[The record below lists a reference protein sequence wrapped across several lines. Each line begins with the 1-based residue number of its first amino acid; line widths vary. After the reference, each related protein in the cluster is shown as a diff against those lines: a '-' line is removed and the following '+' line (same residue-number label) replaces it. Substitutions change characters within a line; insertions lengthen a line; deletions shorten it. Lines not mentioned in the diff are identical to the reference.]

1 MYKLFFKRLIDFMIA
16 LIGLLILSPIIITII
31 ILLAIA
37 NNGKP
42 FFYQKRTGK
51 GGKIFTIVKLKTMN
65 DKKDADG
72 NLLPDHVRIT
82 KVGDICRRYS
92 LDEIPQLFN
101 MLKGD
106 MSLIGPRPLLPKYLP
121 RYTKEQ
127 FRRHNVTP
135 GITGW
140 AQVNGRNAI
149 SWEEKFKLDTY
160 YVDNQIKPGFLSVD
174 APIGL
179 LNIEEVKLTKEQEE
193 AYKSID
199 KLNILAYRIDN
210 NNKAEYELELENIK
224 TILKNPK
231 YEELMRGGNSV
242 DGRFKVMFIGEVDN
256 VDELILFGNSDDKGF
271 IVARVLGDD
280 MNAGKIMSLQSVLK
294 DMDFENAN
302 LKSIADFIK

>member
-16 LIGLLILSPIIITII
+16 LIGLLILFPIIITII

-42 FFYQKRTGK
+42 FFYQQRTGK
-51 GGKIFTIVKLKTMN
+51 HGKIFTIVKLKTMN

-72 NLLPDHVRIT
+72 NLLPDHIRIT

-127 FRRHNVTP
+127 FRRHNVVP

-149 SWEEKFKLDTY
+149 SWDEKFKLDTY
-160 YVDNQIKPGFLSVD
+160 YVDNQSFSLDLKIFF
-174 APIGL
+174 
-179 LNIEEVKLTKEQEE
+179 
-193 AYKSID
+193 
-199 KLNILAYRIDN
+199 
-210 NNKAEYELELENIK
+210 K
-224 TILKNPK
+224 TIQNVIVKK
-231 YEELMRGGNSV
+231 DINSSSNQPMPEFM
-242 DGRFKVMFIGEVDN
+242 GTERKTE
-256 VDELILFGNSDDKGF
+256 
-271 IVARVLGDD
+271 
-280 MNAGKIMSLQSVLK
+280 Q
-294 DMDFENAN
+294 
-302 LKSIADFIK
+302 

>member
-42 FFYQKRTGK
+42 FFYQQRTGK
-51 GGKIFTIVKLKTMN
+51 HGKIFTIVKLKTMN

-72 NLLPDHVRIT
+72 NLLPDHIRIT

-127 FRRHNVTP
+127 FRRHNVVP

-149 SWEEKFKLDTY
+149 SWDEKFKLDTY
-160 YVDNQIKPGFLSVD
+160 YVDNQSFSLDLKIFF
-174 APIGL
+174 
-179 LNIEEVKLTKEQEE
+179 
-193 AYKSID
+193 
-199 KLNILAYRIDN
+199 
-210 NNKAEYELELENIK
+210 K
-224 TILKNPK
+224 TIQNVIGKK
-231 YEELMRGGNSV
+231 DINSSSNQPMPEFM
-242 DGRFKVMFIGEVDN
+242 GTE
-256 VDELILFGNSDDKGF
+256 
-271 IVARVLGDD
+271 
-280 MNAGKIMSLQSVLK
+280 GKTEQ
-294 DMDFENAN
+294 
-302 LKSIADFIK
+302 

>member
-31 ILLAIA
+31 ILLTIA

-127 FRRHNVTP
+127 FRRHNVAP

-149 SWEEKFKLDTY
+149 SWEEKFELDNY
-160 YVDNQIKPGFLSVD
+160 YVDNQSF
-174 APIGL
+174 
-179 LNIEEVKLTKEQEE
+179 
-193 AYKSID
+193 
-199 KLNILAYRIDN
+199 ILDCQIFF
-210 NNKAEYELELENIK
+210 K
-224 TILKNPK
+224 TIQNVIGKK
-231 YEELMRGGNSV
+231 DINSS
-242 DGRFKVMFIGEVDN
+242 
-256 VDELILFGNSDDKGF
+256 SDRPMPEFMGTESK
-271 IVARVLGDD
+271 A
-280 MNAGKIMSLQSVLK
+280 
-294 DMDFENAN
+294 
-302 LKSIADFIK
+302 